1 MADDRLAILV
11 PDGTYLAVLRQLFE
25 KRCQSLGIRKVG
37 FDIIKDAFHDSSPD
51 AAPLLR
57 PYLGS
62 CTHALVFRDLHGSG
76 AEAEGAEALEKTIL
90 AELRANGW
98 TRDKVEVI
106 VVDPEIE
113 AWLRFDS
120 TRLADLVQKRARRN
134 REQAELLFP
143 TVRNRAIVET
153 GGMAPTGKPKNPK
166 EAFEAILREFGIQRS
181 NSLYGGLT
189 EKESLQD
196 CASPSFQRLVTILRR
211 WFPVFA

>member
-25 KRCQSLGIRKVG
+25 TRGQSLGIREIG
-37 FDIIKDAFHDSSPD
+37 FDIIKDALHDSSPETVL
-51 AAPLLR
+51 LLR
-57 PYLGS
+57 PYLRS

-76 AEAEGAEALEKTIL
+76 SETEGAEALEKTLL
-90 AELRANGW
+90 AELCANGW
-98 TRDKVEVI
+98 TRDKAEVI

-120 TRLADLVQKRARRN
+120 THLADLAQKRARRN

-143 TVRNRAIVET
+143 TVRNRAIVAT
-153 GGMAPTGKPKNPK
+153 GGMAPTGKPKKPK
-166 EAFEAILREFGIQRS
+166 ETFETILREFGIQRS
-181 NSLYGGLT
+181 NSLYGGLA

-196 CASPSFQRLVTILRR
+196 CAAPSFQRLITILRR
-211 WFPVFA
+211 WFPASS